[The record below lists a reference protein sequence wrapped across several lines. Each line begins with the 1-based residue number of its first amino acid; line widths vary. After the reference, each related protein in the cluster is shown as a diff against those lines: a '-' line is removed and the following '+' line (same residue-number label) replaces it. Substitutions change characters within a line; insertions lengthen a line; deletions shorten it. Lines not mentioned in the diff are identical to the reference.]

1 MQHYNNLIIFL
12 SELRKSIRL
21 LGISLMVLT
30 VVLFF
35 LSTGLITVFQDHLRE
50 KLYFFSVA
58 GPFLAHV
65 KVAFF
70 GAVYTLMPLL
80 MYVLWKSLGKPF
92 NVTGRK
98 LFWFVFATCL
108 LFYAGTLFCYLV
120 TLPFGVKFLLGFQSE
135 HMKAVISIGRFVNFV
150 TIFILAFGVIFEL
163 PVFMVFAAQVG
174 MISRRTFE
182 KNRRFAV
189 LGIAI
194 LAALL
199 TPTPDVVNMALMGG
213 PLYLLYE
220 AGIMVIR
227 ILRIDET
234 RARARA
240 KKAAAAED
248 SLTVEPQDKD

>member
-1 MQHYNNLIIFL
+1 MKHYNSLVIFL

-30 VVLFF
+30 VCTFF
-35 LSTGLITVFQDHLRE
+35 LSTGLITVFQDHLEE

-70 GAVYTLMPLL
+70 GAVYVLMPLL
-80 MYVLWKSLGKPF
+80 MYVLWKAMGKPF
-92 NVTGRK
+92 GVTGKR
-98 LFWFVFATCL
+98 LFWFVLATCF

-120 TLPFGVKFLLGFQSE
+120 TLPFGIKFLLGFQSE
-135 HMKAVISIGRFVNFV
+135 NMKAVISIGRFVSFV

-163 PVFMVFAAQVG
+163 PVFMIFSAQVG
-174 MISRRTFE
+174 LISRRAFE

-227 ILRIDET
+227 ILRLDEK
-234 RARARA
+234 RAEA
-240 KKAAAAED
+240 KAVKEQELQTE
-248 SLTVEPQDKD
+248 STEKE

>member
-1 MQHYNNLIIFL
+1 MQNKLVIFII
-12 SELRKSIRL
+12 ELRKSARAL
-21 LGISLMVLT
+21 LISLMALT
-30 VVLFF
+30 ILVF
-35 LSTGLITVFQDHLRE
+35 LLSSSLISVFQDHLHE

-70 GAVYTLMPLL
+70 GALYLLMPLVT
-80 MYVLWKSLGKPF
+80 YVLWKAMGKPF
-92 NVTGRK
+92 GVTGKR

-108 LFYAGTLFCYLV
+108 LFYLGTVFCYLV

-135 HMKAVISIGRFVNFV
+135 DLKAVISIGRFVNFV
-150 TIFILAFGVIFEL
+150 TLFILAFGVIFEL
-163 PVFMVFAAQVG
+163 PVFMIFSSQVG
-174 MISRRTFE
+174 MISRAAFQR
-182 KNRRFAV
+182 NRRFAV

-220 AGIMVIR
+220 AGILVIR
-227 ILRIDET
+227 MLGID
-234 RARARA
+234 
-240 KKAAAAED
+240 
-248 SLTVEPQDKD
+248 